1 MNRQEAFQQLLAGT
15 IEVLRIEPDGELY
28 FGAPPPGLILSG
40 AFNPLHAGHI
50 ALAKSAAWLVGREPL
65 FELAVLNADKGA
77 IAAEEIER
85 RAAQFSQ
92 RYPLLLSREPLFT
105 RKALLYPGSDFALG
119 YDTAARLIEPHYYG
133 GPAALAKALDLV
145 RRNRC
150 RFVVAG
156 RLVADQFRT
165 LKELSL
171 PPAYRDLF
179 VELPEDVFRV
189 DLSSSQ
195 LRENRA

>member
-119 YDTAARLIEPHYYG
+119 YDTAIMVAPLPSPKPSIWCAATA
-133 GPAALAKALDLV
+133 AALL
-145 RRNRC
+145 
-150 RFVVAG
+150 
-156 RLVADQFRT
+156 
-165 LKELSL
+165 L
-171 PPAYRDLF
+171 PGAWWPTSFAPSKSFPFPLPTATCSSNCPKMCSGSIFLPANCERI
-179 VELPEDVFRV
+179 EHRV
-189 DLSSSQ
+189 
-195 LRENRA
+195 